1 MLFRLLSGGEIMKRK
16 RLAAILVFAGLF
28 FIIGCATTQE
38 LTTSV
43 RSKVSSITSTVD
55 PALVNQI
62 PADKR
67 EGFAKA
73 EYDLNAAMEKVKL
86 AELKNELAGAQKKY
100 VSYAVDMADSF
111 RKDAELDY
119 DLVKIEAII
128 ETGLGKKD
136 DNVKTKANLQQKKL
150 NQQSN
155 RIGIKADIDNSKRKI
170 DDLTAQI
177 AKMEESVNAM
187 KFDAGKAAPEPK
199 KEENK

>member
-1 MLFRLLSGGEIMKRK
+1 MKRK

>member
-1 MLFRLLSGGEIMKRK
+1 MKRK

-86 AELKNELAGAQKKY
+86 AELKSELAGAQKKY
-100 VSYAVDMADSF
+100 VGYEVDMADSF

-177 AKMEESVNAM
+177 ARMEESVNAM
-187 KFDAGKAAPEPK
+187 KFDAGTAAPEPK